1 MADIRSMTGF
11 GRYEEVTEDH
21 RILVEIKS
29 VNHRYLDL
37 SVKMPRRLN
46 CFEARIRQL
55 LRDYLERGKTDI
67 YIAFEDYGEGAK
79 KLKYNE
85 GLAAEY
91 VACARKMEESF
102 GIQNDLK
109 VSGLMRLPEVLVM
122 EDTGEDDEEL
132 WEIIGPAVGKAAES
146 FSEARR
152 KEGENLRK
160 DLLEKLGR
168 MKDYVRD
175 IEDFSPSVVEEYR
188 RRLTEKIRETRTTP
202 VTRTTLAIRMIPARR
217 TSRAI
222 PERRTPGNR
231 GPTNPERRTLGS
243 PGPTNPA
250 CPRRASSGGRC

>member
-102 GIQNDLK
+102 GI
-109 VSGLMRLPEVLVM
+109 
-122 EDTGEDDEEL
+122 
-132 WEIIGPAVGKAAES
+132 
-146 FSEARR
+146 
-152 KEGENLRK
+152 
-160 DLLEKLGR
+160 
-168 MKDYVRD
+168 
-175 IEDFSPSVVEEYR
+175 
-188 RRLTEKIRETRTTP
+188 
-202 VTRTTLAIRMIPARR
+202 
-217 TSRAI
+217 
-222 PERRTPGNR
+222 
-231 GPTNPERRTLGS
+231 
-243 PGPTNPA
+243 
-250 CPRRASSGGRC
+250 